1 MELYTGSGELVAIKV
16 TRPDG
21 SYDFGPLPA
30 GTTYVVQEF
39 CPWMRYSSTP
49 DQVTVHLEECQQAT
63 VNFGD
68 WNGLPIWLPLL
79 RQR

>member
-1 MELYTGSGELVAIKV
+1 V
-16 TRPDG
+16 TLDDG
-21 SYDFGPLPA
+21 RYRFPSLSPGA
-30 GTTYVVQEF
+30 YVVQEVQ
-39 CPWMRYSSTP
+39 PAWLRYSSTP
-49 DQVTVHLEECQQAT
+49 DELTVNLAAGQEAI